1 MNDSQAHHLVSKE
14 LRPGERLLWH
24 SVPKQGLRLQT
35 SDWFLIPFSIMWGG
49 FACFWE
55 YSALSGGAPFFFVLW
70 GVPFVLVGLYMIAGR
85 FFVDSKQRGKTAYG
99 LTDRRLL
106 IVTSFIRQKVDALD
120 LASLTQTTISENAD
134 GSGTILMG
142 SDPGLRGWLA
152 GSGWPTTGKNLPP
165 RLDGIQRVR
174 EVYDRIL
181 SARESAKAH

>member
-1 MNDSQAHHLVSKE
+1 MSRTAPRFGHIPPCGGTSHNRIRYAKCPARIPPMNDSQAHHLVSKE

-99 LTDRRLL
+99 LTESEAFDRHLL
-106 IVTSFIRQKVDALD
+106 HSPKSRCA
-120 LASLTQTTISENAD
+120 
-134 GSGTILMG
+134 GSCI
-142 SDPGLRGWLA
+142 SDPDHHIR
-152 GSGWPTTGKNLPP
+152 KC
-165 RLDGIQRVR
+165 R
-174 EVYDRIL
+174 RIWHN
-181 SARESAKAH
+181 SHGF